1 MDFFIRIVVF
11 LNKRIFLAPKI
22 IFIGYEMILIFF
34 DTDKSN

>member
-11 LNKRIFLAPKI
+11 RINGFFLAPKI